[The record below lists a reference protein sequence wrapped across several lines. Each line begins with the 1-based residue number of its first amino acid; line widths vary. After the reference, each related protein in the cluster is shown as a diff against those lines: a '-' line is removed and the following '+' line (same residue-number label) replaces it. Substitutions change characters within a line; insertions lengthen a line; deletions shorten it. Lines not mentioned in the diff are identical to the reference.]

1 MQVEFDA
8 EVEGLDSL
16 ETDRIV
22 RALHAAGYS
31 DLRGI
36 AITVSDRAVV
46 LSGRVRSFHMKQM
59 AQVVARPMTGLL
71 ALRNE
76 LEVIRI

>member
-1 MQVEFDA
+1 MQMQLSASV
-8 EVEGLDSL
+8 VGLDSP
-16 ETDRIV
+16 ETEHVV

-36 AITVSDRAVV
+36 AVTVRDCAVV
-46 LSGRVRSFHMKQM
+46 MTGRVRSFHMKQV
-59 AQVVARPMTGLL
+59 AQVVARRVTGIL
-71 ALRNE
+71 ALCNE